1 MQRIK
6 SFAQKTTAGAITS
19 LTLASTALAADPKRP
34 DIDNP
39 VSGTDLGSVLSS
51 VINALLLFAGAVAVL
66 FLIIGG
72 FRYVVSA
79 GSPDQVEGAKK
90 TILYAIVGLIIIFI
104 AFVLVQLIQNYLG
117 VTNGFLVR

>member
-6 SFAQKTTAGAITS
+6 SFATKLSTSTVLSLGA
-19 LTLASTALAADPKRP
+19 AQTALAAPQDPKP
-34 DIDNP
+34 DNP
-39 VSGTDLGSVLSS
+39 VGDQNLGELLNT
-51 VINALLLFAGAVAVL
+51 VIEALLLFAGAVAVL

-79 GSPDQVEGAKK
+79 GSADQVEGAKK

-117 VTNGFLVR
+117 VQGNYNLNQ